1 MVKAN
6 RLQQIALPAGRSR
19 LLAALLV
26 LGLAGLAG
34 RAAYLQG
41 IHNDFLQEKGESR
54 YSRVLEMNAN
64 RGMITD
70 RNGEPLAISTPVES
84 VWCSPQDMKASP
96 QQMKKLAKLIEVDV
110 SEIDR
115 RVNATPRA
123 TPGTKPDTT
132 PGTARGGVNHSP
144 HQGPRRDFVYLKRHL
159 SPDIASKVVELN
171 IPGVFLKR
179 EYRRYYP
186 AGELAAHL
194 LGFTDVDD
202 KGQEG
207 VELAWQDELAGKPG
221 SRRVIR
227 DRKGRIVEDVESIR
241 APKPGQNI
249 ALSIDSKIQY
259 MAYREL
265 KEAVEVNKAKAG
277 GIVVLDA
284 KTGEIL
290 ALVNLPVYNPNNR
303 KDMKGGRAR
312 NRALTDEFEPGSTLK
327 PFTIAAALETGGV
340 TPDTVLETA
349 PGSFSIGKAT
359 IRDAH
364 KEGALTVSQV
374 IQKSSNIGSAK
385 IALSLPPQTLWE
397 MLNDVGFGASTGSG
411 FPGEVSGKLRP
422 YRSWRP
428 IEQATMSYGHGIAVS
443 LLQLARAYTLF
454 SAEGELKPVSLL
466 RLDDIPEGKR
476 VISRNT
482 ALAVSEM
489 LELVAQPG
497 GTATQAQI
505 NGYRVAGKTGT
516 AHKLEG
522 NGYAKNRYLSTFVGY
537 APASNPRFVIAV
549 MLDEP
554 SAGKYFGGAVAA
566 PVFSRVM
573 AGALRM
579 QNVPHDAPATN
590 AVSLTA
596 VPKPPGDA

>member
-1 MVKAN
+1 MKGKHLPPVV
-6 RLQQIALPAGRSR
+6 LPAGRSR
-19 LLAALLV
+19 LLAAILL

-54 YSRVLEMNAN
+54 YSRVLEINAN

-84 VWCSPQDMKASP
+84 VWCSPQDM
-96 QQMKKLAKLIEVDV
+96 
-110 SEIDR
+110 
-115 RVNATPRA
+115 NATPEQMKRLA
-123 TPGTKPDTT
+123 NLIDLDVGEIHKRVNVTQDGAKQPGTS
-132 PGTARGGVNHSP
+132 G
-144 HQGPRRDFVYLKRHL
+144 GPRRDFVYLKRHL

-186 AGELAAHL
+186 AGELTAHV

-202 KGQEG
+202 RGQEG
-207 VELAWQDELAGKPG
+207 VELAWQDELAGKAG

-259 MAYREL
+259 LAYREL
-265 KEAVEVNKAKAG
+265 KQAVEANKAKAG
-277 GIVVLDA
+277 GIIVLDA

-303 KDMKGGRAR
+303 KNMKGGRAR

-327 PFTIAAALETGGV
+327 PFTIAAALESGGV
-340 TPDTVLETA
+340 KPDTVLETA
-349 PGSFSIGKAT
+349 PGTFSIGKAT

-364 KEGALTVSQV
+364 KEGALTVAQV
-374 IQKSSNIGSAK
+374 IQKSSNVGSAK

-397 MLNDVGFGASTGSG
+397 MLNDVGFGTLTGSG

-422 YRSWRP
+422 YRTWRP

-454 SAEGELKPVSLL
+454 SAEGELKQVSLL
-466 RLDDIPEGKR
+466 RLDNMPEGKR

-497 GTATQAQI
+497 GTATQARI

-522 NGYAKNRYLSTFVGY
+522 KGYAKNRYLSTFVGY
-537 APASNPRFVIAV
+537 APASDPRFVIAV

-554 SAGKYFGGAVAA
+554 SAGQYFGGAVAA

-579 QNVPHDAPATN
+579 LNVPHDAPPAN
-590 AVSLTA
+590 PVSLTA
-596 VPKPPGDA
+596 APKPPGDA